1 MITWRDLKNRIDEMS
16 DDEQVINTIFLVVF
30 LQISVIIQLQLYLTT
45 LLWCKKSNMVDNE
58 LEISMS
64 EISNKTKKLKAMWT
78 PCSELE
84 KQAIVDSNLL
94 KDKMK
99 YYFDPGYGDDQPVMG
114 FFNWSGSDFER
125 VKKEYPDS
133 MTPEEKQIILDYMN
147 NSLRETSYMG
157 MSTSRIDESFLGSS
171 DMRTPDG
178 KWIFP
183 EQWDKHY
190 VDKYNICPPR
200 EFVEDAIKWNGH
212 Q

>member
-1 MITWRDLKNRIDEMS
+1 
-16 DDEQVINTIFLVVF
+16 
-30 LQISVIIQLQLYLTT
+30 
-45 LLWCKKSNMVDNE
+45 MVDKE
-58 LEISMS
+58 LEITMS
-64 EISNKTKKLKAMWT
+64 EISNKTRKLKAKWT
-78 PCSELE
+78 PHTEE
-84 KQAIVDSNLL
+84 EMGWVKE
-94 KDKMK
+94 KMK
-99 YYFDPGYGDDQPVMG
+99 YYYDPGYGDDQPVMG
-114 FFNWSGSDFER
+114 FFNWRGSDFER

-133 MTPEEKQIILDYMN
+133 MTPEEKRIILDYMN
-147 NSLRETSYMG
+147 NSLIETSYMG

-190 VDKYNICPPR
+190 VNKYNICPPR